1 MTLLQRGEKMN
12 ERRADYCD
20 RHKDETDLI
29 AQNTIQL
36 AKISTGIFIGRL
48 VAGGALIIS
57 MAIIG
62 STMTDIKS
70 TLTEIRYDVKLLA
83 PVNSRL
89 ERLEKDIDAYDA
101 RLRRLEQRVTQ

>member
-1 MTLLQRGEKMN
+1 MN
-12 ERRADYCD
+12 ERHDPYCD

-36 AKISTGIFIGRL
+36 AGIHSGIVFGRW
-48 VAGGALIIS
+48 VAGVVLLVS
-57 MAIIG
+57 MAIVG
-62 STMTDIKS
+62 NVLTEIKS

-83 PVNSRL
+83 PVNTRL

-101 RLRRLEQRVTQ
+101 RLRRLEQRVAE